1 MQQNIL
7 VVFGGVSNEN
17 EISVI
22 TGTMAAN
29 VLKNSGCAVVPF
41 YIAQDGSAY
50 CSEELAD
57 ISNFKEEKFN
67 RFPKALIAG
76 GGVYILNKKGRFKKF
91 VKVDAALNCCHGGA
105 GEGGAV
111 SGLCQTAGIPLASAK
126 IFESS
131 LFIDKYLT
139 KLILS
144 SLGIKTVDYAVVK
157 NMQELDTCPNMP
169 QFPLIVKPVNLGS
182 SIGVEMVENT
192 EELKCAVESALI
204 YDKAALIEKYIEN
217 RREINCAAY
226 FANGQVITSE
236 CEEAFTKGD
245 ILSFEDKYQGGGK
258 SALPADIPLD
268 ISQLIKETTKK
279 VYTSLDMRGIVRFD
293 YILEDDNVYLSE
305 VNTVPGSL
313 SYYLLSSGFKDFA
326 SVLNAVIRQAV
337 EDDKEEKNKKLLHT
351 GILES
356 IKPGNIKLGSK

>member
-105 GEGGAV
+105 GEG
-111 SGLCQTAGIPLASAK
+111 
-126 IFESS
+126 E
-131 LFIDKYLT
+131 
-139 KLILS
+139 
-144 SLGIKTVDYAVVK
+144 
-157 NMQELDTCPNMP
+157 
-169 QFPLIVKPVNLGS
+169 
-182 SIGVEMVENT
+182 IGRAHV
-192 EELKCAVESALI
+192 
-204 YDKAALIEKYIEN
+204 
-217 RREINCAAY
+217 
-226 FANGQVITSE
+226 
-236 CEEAFTKGD
+236 
-245 ILSFEDKYQGGGK
+245 
-258 SALPADIPLD
+258 
-268 ISQLIKETTKK
+268 
-279 VYTSLDMRGIVRFD
+279 
-293 YILEDDNVYLSE
+293 
-305 VNTVPGSL
+305 
-313 SYYLLSSGFKDFA
+313 
-326 SVLNAVIRQAV
+326 
-337 EDDKEEKNKKLLHT
+337 
-351 GILES
+351 
-356 IKPGNIKLGSK
+356 